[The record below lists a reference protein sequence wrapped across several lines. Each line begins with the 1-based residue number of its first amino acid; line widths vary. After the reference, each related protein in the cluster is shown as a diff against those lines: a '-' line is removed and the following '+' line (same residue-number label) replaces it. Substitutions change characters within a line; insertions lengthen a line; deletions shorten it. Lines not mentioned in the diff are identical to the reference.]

1 MIILTQRPLITDT
14 YCNPHV
20 AHESITASTSAANQ
34 ILRIVHD
41 YSSRYAIGS
50 SPYLLSY
57 ATYISATVHVL
68 VVAQKGKESSSFQSL
83 IFCISILHEHRHIY
97 AAAVKARENLDKLM
111 AHLGISV
118 DEDVKD
124 GFADDSSAQKGQ
136 ADVRDQAREQREVH
150 DVATDLGGFPQT
162 SWEFSDLDL
171 DALSQLFFG
180 DCDLQSLMHPLGS

>member
-1 MIILTQRPLITDT
+1 M
-14 YCNPHV
+14 
-20 AHESITASTSAANQ
+20 
-34 ILRIVHD
+34 
-41 YSSRYAIGS
+41 
-50 SPYLLSY
+50 
-57 ATYISATVHVL
+57 L